1 MCVLLYCIVYKC
13 IVYMYYC
20 IVLCIICICI
30 YIILYVCL
38 CMLQCG
44 RTALPNTGVE
54 NYKSINQS
62 INLSITKAAS
72 INLNRTEQAR
82 IARKRSS
89 TEYSDNNSVPPV
101 AAAGAAC
108 YYKCYANC

>member
-1 MCVLLYCIVYKC
+1 MYCIILYMYVLLYCIVYKC
-13 IVYMYYC
+13 ICIDCVYVLLYC
-20 IVLCIICICI
+20 IVYNMYMYI

-62 INLSITKAAS
+62 INQL
-72 INLNRTEQAR
+72 
-82 IARKRSS
+82 
-89 TEYSDNNSVPPV
+89 Y
-101 AAAGAAC
+101 
-108 YYKCYANC
+108 